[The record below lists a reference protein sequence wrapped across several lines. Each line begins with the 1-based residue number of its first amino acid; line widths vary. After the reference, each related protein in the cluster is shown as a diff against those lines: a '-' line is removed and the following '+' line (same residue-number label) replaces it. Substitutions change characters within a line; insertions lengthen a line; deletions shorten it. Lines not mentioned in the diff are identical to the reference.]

1 MPPVFKK
8 PKEYDPSLA
17 KKTLGEP
24 ATESTTPPESDN
36 RRLLIEL
43 GLEDDNDDSSST
55 NTTPHGEIGAFY
67 PGTAPT
73 DNVNKNITRFQE
85 RTADC
90 VELLQSGTLDRV
102 GADQVQDLLLDLQ
115 HQVELLQRGNNSLR
129 TSMSGMRRVSKDMQ
143 VGVNK
148 ESSENYEARIKMLE
162 QQLAEVQQ
170 QQPQPVA
177 AAAAGTMHLDKE
189 IKTLQAAI
197 HSGEADTTKLTADL
211 SAMSA
216 ANSALNEQLVTL
228 TTQKDQL
235 ASHLET
241 VKTSTQA
248 DGAGLQQQV
257 QQLLSEQQ
265 HMVAELHNL
274 QKQYADVKASESE
287 LLQQLQE
294 VTSEKQQL
302 SLHLQQLGQQQF
314 SGQTDL
320 LTVRQQLQ
328 QAEVEVKRLQTQMAD
343 LLQGQQTGSQE
354 NEKLKQELLQVQG
367 SYGAAQQ
374 QLQKSAL
381 QVSKLENDVQQ
392 LQASQKAGSAD
403 LATMKEH
410 YAAAQQQLA
419 GLESD
424 KKQLQDKLVQAL
436 EEQKKVHQQTM
447 ADMQQLR
454 TAAETAQTALA
465 KSQAVFDAKLLA
477 YKKQATE
484 QVEEYKQRWQSE
496 FDKRRKLHN
505 QVVELKGNI
514 RVLARVRPL
523 LEKENGSNSTSTPYN
538 DLPVHATSEE
548 TLELSSATDRTDK
561 VYEFDKVFAPSAGQ
575 EQVFEEVS
583 ALVSSVLDGY
593 NVCIMA
599 YGQTGSGKTFTMEGP
614 SHDPGVNTRA
624 LRELFRGAA
633 ERQAQV
639 AYSFAASVLEIY
651 NEQIFD
657 LLSGSRDSGD
667 KLDVK
672 EGPEGMFVPGLRME
686 EVINI
691 DELMAAL
698 QKGKQNRSTFSTN
711 MNEHSSRSHLVLS
724 MYVRGQRKDTGASW
738 RAKLHLIDLAGSE
751 RLSRTGAQ
759 GDRLKEA
766 QSINKSLS
774 ALGDVIQ
781 ALQQRSS
788 HIPYRNSKAG
798 VTAAHA

>member
-1 MPPVFKK
+1 MLWLSEP
-8 PKEYDPSLA
+8 LA
-17 KKTLGEP
+17 RLQELCTILKLLFC
-24 ATESTTPPESDN
+24 STSCC
-36 RRLLIEL
+36 
-43 GLEDDNDDSSST
+43 
-55 NTTPHGEIGAFY
+55 F
-67 PGTAPT
+67 
-73 DNVNKNITRFQE
+73 
-85 RTADC
+85 C
-90 VELLQSGTLDRV
+90 
-102 GADQVQDLLLDLQ
+102 
-115 HQVELLQRGNNSLR
+115 
-129 TSMSGMRRVSKDMQ
+129 
-143 VGVNK
+143 
-148 ESSENYEARIKMLE
+148 
-162 QQLAEVQQ
+162 
-170 QQPQPVA
+170 
-177 AAAAGTMHLDKE
+177 
-189 IKTLQAAI
+189 LQAAI

-436 EEQKKVHQQTM
+436 EEQKKVW
-447 ADMQQLR
+447 
-454 TAAETAQTALA
+454 
-465 KSQAVFDAKLLA
+465 
-477 YKKQATE
+477 
-484 QVEEYKQRWQSE
+484 QV
-496 FDKRRKLHN
+496 L
-505 QVVELKGNI
+505 
-514 RVLARVRPL
+514 
-523 LEKENGSNSTSTPYN
+523 
-538 DLPVHATSEE
+538 
-548 TLELSSATDRTDK
+548 K
-561 VYEFDKVFAPSAGQ
+561 VYIACYMTHRVCMHVAIP
-575 EQVFEEVS
+575 
-583 ALVSSVLDGY
+583 ALLPHPKSF
-593 NVCIMA
+593 
-599 YGQTGSGKTFTMEGP
+599 GS
-614 SHDPGVNTRA
+614 H
-624 LRELFRGAA
+624 
-633 ERQAQV
+633 
-639 AYSFAASVLEIY
+639 
-651 NEQIFD
+651 
-657 LLSGSRDSGD
+657 
-667 KLDVK
+667 
-672 EGPEGMFVPGLRME
+672 
-686 EVINI
+686 
-691 DELMAAL
+691 
-698 QKGKQNRSTFSTN
+698 
-711 MNEHSSRSHLVLS
+711 
-724 MYVRGQRKDTGASW
+724 
-738 RAKLHLIDLAGSE
+738 
-751 RLSRTGAQ
+751 
-759 GDRLKEA
+759 
-766 QSINKSLS
+766 
-774 ALGDVIQ
+774 
-781 ALQQRSS
+781 
-788 HIPYRNSKAG
+788 
-798 VTAAHA
+798 